1 MFIAPSLTR
10 IRCDGSIVRAIAR
23 RCYENSG
30 KQRKNSGRS
39 RCFIDPR
46 TARGPGFLPRTRY
59 RALII
64 FRQKQQKQRE
74 PQSAAH
80 LCILGDAADR
90 RRMPVS
96 RRLKAAVAQLGPIHL
111 ADSRAS
117 VVKRLMAMMREAH
130 ASGARFVVFPELA
143 LTTFFPR
150 WWMTDQAE
158 IDRFFERDMPNA
170 ETRPLFELAKEL
182 GVGFYLGYAEL
193 TREKGELHRYNTS
206 ILVERDGRIIGRYRK
221 IHLPGHFEHLP
232 TAPFQHLEKRYFDVG
247 NEGFRV
253 WRAFDAVVGMC
264 ICNDRRWPETWR
276 VMGLQGVEIVALGY
290 NTPIENIHHREPEH
304 LRMFHHLLS
313 LQAGAYQ
320 NAAWVLA
327 AAKCGAED
335 GFAMIGGSAIV
346 APTGEI
352 AARALSEED
361 EVIAVDLNLEL
372 GDYLRRTVFNFEK
385 HRRVEH
391 YGLITE
397 RTGARTEA

>member
-1 MFIAPSLTR
+1 M
-10 IRCDGSIVRAIAR
+10 AR
-23 RCYENSG
+23 
-30 KQRKNSGRS
+30 K
-39 RCFIDPR
+39 
-46 TARGPGFLPRTRY
+46 
-59 RALII
+59 
-64 FRQKQQKQRE
+64 
-74 PQSAAH
+74 
-80 LCILGDAADR
+80 
-90 RRMPVS
+90 
-96 RRLKAAVAQLGPIHL
+96 LKAAVAQLGPIHL
-111 ADSRAS
+111 RDTRAS
-117 VVKRLMAMMREAH
+117 VVGRLMAMLRQAH
-130 ASGARFVVFPELA
+130 AGGARFVVFPELA

-158 IDRFFERDMPNA
+158 IDRFFEREMPNA

-182 GVGFYLGYAEL
+182 GVGFYLGYAER
-193 TREKGELHRYNTS
+193 TEERGEKRHYNTS
-206 ILVERDGRIIGRYRK
+206 ILVERDGRIVGRYRK
-221 IHLPGHFEHLP
+221 IHLPGHAEHLP
-232 TAPFQHLEKRYFDVG
+232 DAPFQHLEKRYFDVG

-253 WRAFDAVVGMC
+253 WRAYDAVVGMC

-276 VMGLQGVEIVALGY
+276 VMGLQGVEIIALGY
-290 NTPIENIHHREPEH
+290 NTPIANIHHREPEH

-361 EVIAVDLNLEL
+361 EVIVVDLDLEL

-385 HRRVEH
+385 HRRTEH
-391 YGLITE
+391 YRLITE
-397 RTGARTEA
+397 RTGAVTEV